1 MLFNSIAFLL
11 FLPTVFLLY
20 WSVKKHRKIQNFII
34 FVASYFFY
42 GCWNWRF
49 LLLLF
54 LTTFLSFV
62 SGLLL
67 EKYERW
73 STRKLICGSNI
84 IINLA
89 ILGYFK
95 YFNFFVGSL
104 QDLFSLAG
112 YQLDAI
118 TLQVVLPVGIS
129 FYTFQALSYSI
140 DVYRKQIRATHEF
153 FSFASFIAFFPQL
166 VAGPIEQASNL
177 LPQFLRSRHFDY
189 NTAVQGMRQILWG
202 FFKKIIIADNCAKLA
217 NGVFDHYTD
226 VNGSMLILGML
237 FFTFQIYGDFSGYS
251 DIALGTARLFGVQLR
266 RNFDLPYFSR
276 DISEFWR
283 RWHISLNK
291 WFIQYI
297 YIPLGGNRNGKKKHI
312 RNILVVF
319 LLSGL
324 WHGANWTFIVWGLYN
339 GILLVISTF
348 YPHRYCE
355 LSDYRI
361 IPSFK
366 DITRILGTFCLC
378 SFGWVIFRAQT
389 LSDAVIYF
397 RLLFSQ
403 NPFTH
408 PNYSAAGG
416 INSFQVF
423 FTIGFIIL
431 LQVTEWLQR
440 DKEFALDLS
449 EVHSRTI
456 RWSIYIGFLIVF
468 SVFAGSQAEFIYFQ
482 F

>member
-1 MLFNSIAFLL
+1 MHFNSIAFLL

-95 YFNFFVGSL
+95 YFNFFVESL

-312 RNILVVF
+312 
-319 LLSGL
+319 
-324 WHGANWTFIVWGLYN
+324 
-339 GILLVISTF
+339 
-348 YPHRYCE
+348 
-355 LSDYRI
+355 
-361 IPSFK
+361 
-366 DITRILGTFCLC
+366 
-378 SFGWVIFRAQT
+378 
-389 LSDAVIYF
+389 
-397 RLLFSQ
+397 
-403 NPFTH
+403 
-408 PNYSAAGG
+408 
-416 INSFQVF
+416 
-423 FTIGFIIL
+423 
-431 LQVTEWLQR
+431 
-440 DKEFALDLS
+440 
-449 EVHSRTI
+449 
-456 RWSIYIGFLIVF
+456 
-468 SVFAGSQAEFIYFQ
+468 
-482 F
+482 